1 MRKQIIAVGNGAGNI
16 LDDWL
21 SFQESDCNVKIYID
35 SDKESLKN
43 HHSVNTIKLLFSTKE
58 DIQKLYFDK
67 EVTVILIC
75 CLGGKMGKEMFPE
88 ICKSLKNEGI
98 PIKGVITLPFLFE
111 GQRRRSDAITIIE
124 EIRMI
129 NADIYVLDSENYPKD
144 ILFSELNKGASEI
157 LNNLIEGN

>member
-1 MRKQIIAVGNGAGNI
+1 MRKLIIAIGNGAGNI

-21 SFQESDCNVKIYID
+21 SCQESDCNVKIYMD

-43 HHSVNTIKLLFSTKE
+43 HHCVNTIKLLFSTKE

-75 CLGGKMGKEMFPE
+75 CLGGKTGKEMFPE

-98 PIKGVITLPFLFE
+98 PIKGVVTLPFLFE
-111 GQRRRSDAITIIE
+111 GQRRRSDATTIFE

-129 NADIYVLDSENYPKD
+129 NTDVYVLDSENYPKD